1 MSRPKILVLFYSMYG
16 HVHKLA
22 TAEAKGA
29 AAAGAEVKFAQIP
42 ETLPA
47 EVLAKMHAAP
57 KSSHPVATLADLE
70 WADGILFGFPTRFG
84 NAPAQVKAFW
94 DSTGQLWQQGK
105 LSGKAAGIFF
115 STATQGGGQE
125 TTALTFLP
133 NLVHHGM
140 IFVSHGYPSPKLFDN
155 SVVHGGSAW
164 GAGTFAGGDGS
175 RQPSDLELEIS
186 ELQGKNFATTVAA
199 LVKGRH
205 P

>member
-1 MSRPKILVLFYSMYG
+1 MSRPKILVVFYSMYG

-29 AAAGAEVKFAQIP
+29 SAAGAEVKICQFA

-47 EVLAKMHAAP
+47 EVLTKMHAPP
-57 KSSHPVATLADLE
+57 KPSHPIVTLSDLE
-70 WADGILFGFPTRFG
+70 WADGILLGFPTRFG
-84 NAPAQVKAFW
+84 GAPAQVKAFW
-94 DSTGQLWQQGK
+94 DSTGQQWQQGK

-133 NLVHHGM
+133 NLVHHGI
-140 IFVSHGYPSPKLFDN
+140 IFVPNGYPSPKLFDN

-175 RQPSDLELEIS
+175 RQPSELELEVS
-186 ELQGKNFATTVAA
+186 EIQGKNFSSVVAA
-199 LVKGRH
+199 LVKGRAS
-205 P
+205 

>member
-1 MSRPKILVLFYSMYG
+1 MYG
-16 HVHKLA
+16 HVLKMA
-22 TAEAKGA
+22 TAQAKGA
-29 AAAGAEVKFAQIP
+29 AAAGVEVKFAQFP

-47 EVLAKMHAAP
+47 DVLAKMHAPP
-57 KSSHPVATLADLE
+57 KSTHPIVTHEDLM

-84 NAPAQVKAFW
+84 TAPAQVKAFW
-94 DSTGQLWQQGK
+94 DSTGQMWQQGK
-105 LSGKAAGIFF
+105 LAGKAAGIFF

-140 IFVSHGYPSPKLFDN
+140 MFVPSGYTSPKLFDN

-175 RQPSDLELEIS
+175 RQPSELELEIC
-186 ELQGKNFATTVAA
+186 EIQGKNFSATVAA
-199 LVKGRH
+199 LVKGRN
-205 P
+205 